1 MAFNKP
7 IVCVMAVLLTA
18 CTAGPPAADQATISR
33 SGGKAHDWQPV
44 TEAELAAEVDAK
56 LIEAARGFT
65 KLRKDGEIIFC
76 KRYKVISSTIP
87 TIQCI
92 TQAQLRTQV
101 EDMENYRDKMR
112 VSGKCPL
119 GPQGCSGN

>member
-1 MAFNKP
+1 MAYIKP
-7 IVCVMAVLLTA
+7 LVCVLAVLLTA
-18 CTAGPPAADQATISR
+18 CTAGPPAGDRATISR
-33 SGGKAHDWQPV
+33 SGGKAHDWKPV

-56 LIEAARGFT
+56 LIEAARSFT

-76 KRYKVISSTIP
+76 KRYKVVGSTIP

-101 EDMENYRDKMR
+101 ESMDELRGRMR
-112 VSGKCPL
+112 SNGKCTL
-119 GPQGCSGN
+119 GVGCGAGS